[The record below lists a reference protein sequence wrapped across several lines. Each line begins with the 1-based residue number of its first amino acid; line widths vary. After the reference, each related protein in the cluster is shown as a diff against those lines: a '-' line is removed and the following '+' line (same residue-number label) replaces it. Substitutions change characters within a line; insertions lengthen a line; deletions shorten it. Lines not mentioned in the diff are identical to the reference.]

1 LSIKNAPL
9 SDFAVF
15 KEGISGEVYAS
26 VDLEELYLWL

>member
-15 KEGISGEVYAS
+15 KEGISGEAYISFDLKEVY
-26 VDLEELYLWL
+26 LQL

>member
-9 SDFAVF
+9 SDIAVF

-26 VDLEELYLWL
+26 FNLEEVYLWL